1 MRRTKV
7 VPGGLL
13 NAKNVIVLNVVLLA
27 VFIALSPAKGLAKEK
42 SESDFTLTVRI
53 KGMVSVSVRDLAT
66 YVRAAPVAPGEAK
79 SGEPGESITLRK
91 GDEIKGEIRE
101 GLDIFR
107 FAEPVAATMK
117 APIYL
122 GKKIRVESVL
132 GEDLSGKKVT
142 IRIPEDGMLIEVTRD
157 GTIGHMSY
165 DVNTLSKGIPLVF
178 DEEVIART
186 RRITGVKPF
195 RKRSFEL
202 LDRWVSAGEEIRI
215 KVPMP
220 DYNRQDSQVA
230 VGFWT
235 DHPDSGMEDEAY
247 LADVTGIEQEKGVS
261 SVYRVKVRVPSL
273 GELSHVTPGWYCPY
287 PPKIKMTVTAK
298 LDETNIVTEHFDLR
312 VARRGWG
319 IAGGVIFLVIAF
331 LFIMRVTKDR
341 SPFERDTESDK
352 KYRSAYKSNPVKR
365 FLFSPFDFS
374 LTPIGTY
381 SISKTQALF
390 WTCLVAFS
398 CVYVYI
404 LKASFLMVPGQMLI
418 LLGLTGGTALASRIN
433 AASNAPDVPKEI
445 MDYVKKKVQEGGG
458 IPRLRDMVSIGGR
471 MNIYKFQM
479 VVFTII
485 TGIIVFVELIKSF
498 NFPEIPESLIILMGV
513 SNSLYLGNEVA
524 VDPLKKVREMAK
536 EYGGK
541 RKQYDE
547 KRKECEEYEKA
558 PRRTKKER
566 EELDNLKKKK
576 KELDDLEN
584 DIKKEL
590 IDIYQK
596 T

>member
-7 VPGGLL
+7 LSGGFL
-13 NAKNVIVLNVVLLA
+13 NGKNVRVLTALLLA
-27 VFIALSPAKGLAKEK
+27 VLVAFSPVIGLAKAK
-42 SESDFTLTVRI
+42 SEGDFTLTVGI
-53 KGMVSVSVRDLAT
+53 QGIVLVSVRDLAT
-66 YVRAAPVAPGEAK
+66 YVRAAPVALGDAA

-91 GDEIKGEIRE
+91 GDEIRGEIRE
-101 GLDIFR
+101 GVDIFR

-142 IRIPEDGMLIEVTRD
+142 IRIPEDGMVIEVTRD
-157 GTIGHMSY
+157 GAIVHMSY
-165 DVNTLSKGIPLVF
+165 DANTLSKGIPLVF
-178 DEEVIART
+178 DEEIVAHA
-186 RRITGVKPF
+186 RRIIGVKPF

-202 LDRWVSAGEEIRI
+202 LDRWVCAGEEIRI
-215 KVPMP
+215 RVPMP

-247 LADVTGIEQEKGVS
+247 VADVTGIEQQRAGS
-261 SVYRVKVRVPSL
+261 PVYLAKVKVPSMS
-273 GELSHVTPGWYCPY
+273 ELSHVTPGWYCPY
-287 PPKIKMTVTAK
+287 PPKIKLTVTAK
-298 LDETNIVTEHFDLR
+298 LDESTIVAEDFDLR

-319 IAGGVIFLVIAF
+319 IAGGVIFLVIVF
-331 LFIMRVTKDR
+331 LFIMRITKNR
-341 SPFERDTESDK
+341 SPFEQGTASDEN
-352 KYRSAYKSNPVKR
+352 YRNAYKSNSVKR

-374 LTPIGTY
+374 LTPLGTY
-381 SISKTQALF
+381 SLSKTQALF

-404 LKASFLMVPGQMLI
+404 LKASFLMIPSQMLI

-433 AASNAPDVPKEI
+433 AASNAPDVPKEV
-445 MDYVKKKVQEGGG
+445 MEDVRREVQKGGR

-485 TGIIVFVELIKSF
+485 TGIIVFVELLKSF

-524 VDPLKKVREMAK
+524 VDPLKKVRKMAEDYGK
-536 EYGGK
+536 ETNGNKKNALKGK
-541 RKQYDE
+541 
-547 KRKECEEYEKA
+547 
-558 PRRTKKER
+558 
-566 EELDNLKKKK
+566 
-576 KELDDLEN
+576 
-584 DIKKEL
+584 IKKEL
-590 IDIYQK
+590 IDIYMK
-596 T
+596 S

>member
-13 NAKNVIVLNVVLLA
+13 DAKNVMVLNVVLLA
-27 VFIALSPAKGLAKEK
+27 VLIALSPAMGLAKEK

-91 GDEIKGEIRE
+91 GDEIRGEVRD
-101 GLDIFR
+101 GVDIFR
-107 FAEPVAATMK
+107 FAEPVSATMN

-132 GEDLSGKKVT
+132 GEDLSGKQVT
-142 IRIPEDGMLIEVTRD
+142 IRIPEDGMVIEVTRG

-165 DVNTLSKGIPLVF
+165 DVNTLSIPLVF
-178 DEEVIART
+178 GEEIVART
-186 RRITGVKPF
+186 KRIIGVKPF

-215 KVPMP
+215 RVPMP
-220 DYNRQDSQVA
+220 DYNKQDSQVA

-235 DHPDSGMEDEAY
+235 EHPDSGMEDQAY
-247 LADVTGIEQEKGVS
+247 LADLTGIEQEKAGS
-261 SVYRVKVRVPSL
+261 SVYRVKARVPSL

-298 LDETNIVTEHFDLR
+298 LDESNIVTEHFDLR

-319 IAGGVIFLVIAF
+319 IAGGVIFLAIVF
-331 LFIMRVTKDR
+331 LLIMRITKDR
-341 SPFERDTESDK
+341 SPFEQGTKSDK
-352 KYRSAYKSNPVKR
+352 NYRNAYKANPVKR
-365 FLFSPFDFS
+365 FFFSPFDFS
-374 LTPIGTY
+374 LTPVGTY
-381 SISKTQALF
+381 SLSKTQALF

-398 CVYVYI
+398 CVYVYL
-404 LKASFLMVPGQMLI
+404 LKASFLMIPSQMLI
-418 LLGLTGGTALASRIN
+418 LLGITGGTALASRIN
-433 AASNAPDVPKEI
+433 AASNAPDVPKDV
-445 MDYVKKKVQEGGG
+445 MDYVKKKVQEGGE

-536 EYGGK
+536 EYG
-541 RKQYDE
+541 E
-547 KRKECEEYEKA
+547 KTEEYEKA
-558 PRRTKKER
+558 TRKTKKKE
-566 EELDNLKKKK
+566 D
-576 KELDDLEN
+576 ELDDLKEK
-584 DIKKEL
+584 IKEEL
-590 IDIYQK
+590 INIYQR

>member
-7 VPGGLL
+7 LSGGLFDG
-13 NAKNVIVLNVVLLA
+13 KNVRLLSAVLLA
-27 VFIALSPAKGLAKEK
+27 VLITLSPLMGLAKEK
-42 SESDFTLTVRI
+42 NEGDFSLTVGI
-53 KGMVSVSVRDLAT
+53 KGKVSVSVRDLAI
-66 YVRAAPVAPGEAK
+66 YVRATPVAPGEAE
-79 SGEPGESITLRK
+79 SGEPREAIRLRR
-91 GDEIKGEIRE
+91 GDEITGEIRE
-101 GLDIFR
+101 GVDIFR

-132 GEDLSGKKVT
+132 GEDLSGKKVR
-142 IRIPEDGMLIEVTRD
+142 IRIPEDGMVIEVTKG

-165 DVNTLSKGIPLVF
+165 DANTFSKGIPLVF
-178 DEEVIART
+178 DEEIIART
-186 RRITGVKPF
+186 RRIIGVKPF

-220 DYNRQDSQVA
+220 DYNRQESQVA

-247 LADVTGIEQEKGVS
+247 LADVTGIEQERAGS
-261 SVYRVKVRVPSL
+261 SVYRVKARMPSL
-273 GELSHVTPGWYCPY
+273 SELSHVTPGWYCPY
-287 PPKIKMTVTAK
+287 PPKIKMTVTSK
-298 LDETNIVTEHFDLR
+298 LDESNIVTEHFDLR

-319 IAGGVIFLVIAF
+319 IAGGVIFLVIVF
-331 LFIMRVTKDR
+331 LIIMRVTKER

-352 KYRSAYKSNPVKR
+352 NYRSAYKANPAKR

-374 LTPIGTY
+374 LTPLGSY
-381 SISKTQALF
+381 SLSKTQALF

-398 CVYVYI
+398 CVYVYT
-404 LKASFLMVPGQMLI
+404 LKAAFLMIPGQMLI

-433 AASNAPDVPKEI
+433 AASNAPDVPKDV
-445 MDYVKKKVQEGGG
+445 MDYVKKEVQKGGR

-513 SNSLYLGNEVA
+513 SNSLYLGNEIA
-524 VDPLKKVREMAK
+524 VDPLKEVRKMAEDYGK
-536 EYGGK
+536 ETNRNKKNALKGK
-541 RKQYDE
+541 
-547 KRKECEEYEKA
+547 
-558 PRRTKKER
+558 
-566 EELDNLKKKK
+566 
-576 KELDDLEN
+576 
-584 DIKKEL
+584 IKKEL
-590 IDIYQK
+590 IDIYMK